1 MCDASVSSV
10 FDGVVKER
18 EAMASKHVLIYACVA
33 FAALSPAW
41 SAPPR
46 PAKTEQSA
54 PTGPASNLPADATS
68 QHTVGQGADRL
79 AYSATAGTLP
89 LTNDKGET
97 AAKVFYVAYSTGDPG
112 RPVSFVFNGGP
123 GAAAAFLHL
132 GALGPKVLNF
142 TDNGA
147 APVQPIA
154 LRENPDHWLGFT
166 DLVFVDPVGTGFSR
180 ATGAGG
186 EAEKPYYGVD
196 KDAAAMTDFVRLYLA
211 RTDRELAPVYLV
223 GESYG
228 GFRAAL
234 LARRL
239 LEAGIGVKG
248 AILVSPA
255 LEFSMIRGDEYALLP
270 LALQLPSI
278 AASHLEAT
286 AGHDAPLDPVFEAE
300 AFAVTDYLLQMV
312 SGLRVD
318 DAIKAKLARLTGLSP
333 ALVERHHGRVGR
345 WLFRREYVRSQN
357 RAPSV
362 YDGSISAPIPRPAD
376 NADFD
381 PILDGA
387 ISTLTPLMVR
397 YAREELG
404 FKTDIPYK
412 LLNRDVGRAWEYGTN
427 RQGYAGSLDDLQKA
441 RTFNPALKVF
451 IAHGY
456 TDLATPYAVSRFL
469 IGQLAPIASARA
481 VEMRV
486 YRGGH
491 MMYMRPASR
500 RALTADVR
508 AIYGQ

>member
-1 MCDASVSSV
+1 
-10 FDGVVKER
+10 
-18 EAMASKHVLIYACVA
+18 MASKYLAICAL
-33 FAALSPAW
+33 AALMVLSPAGAVP
-41 SAPPR
+41 SDA
-46 PAKTEQSA
+46 AKGKQS
-54 PTGPASNLPADATS
+54 PQTGLARNLPEDRTS
-68 QHTVGQGADRL
+68 QHSVGQGADRL
-79 AYSATAGTLP
+79 GYSATAGTLP
-89 LTNDKGET
+89 LTDKKGDI
-97 AAKVFYVAYSTGDPG
+97 AAKVFYVAYSTGEAG
-112 RPVSFVFNGGP
+112 RPISFVFNGGP

-142 TDNGA
+142 TANGA
-147 APVQPIA
+147 APVQPMA
-154 LRENPDHWLGFT
+154 LSENPDHWLGFT

-180 ATGAGG
+180 ATGEGP
-186 EAEKPYYGVD
+186 EAEKPYYGVNQ
-196 KDAAAMTDFVRLYLA
+196 DAEAMADFVRLYLA
-211 RTDRELAPVYLV
+211 RSGRELAPVYLV

-239 LEAGIGVKG
+239 LEGGIGVKG
-248 AILVSPA
+248 AILISPA
-255 LEFSMIRGDEYALLP
+255 LEFSMIREDEYALVP

-278 AASHLEAT
+278 AASHWEAT
-286 AGHDAPLDPVFEAE
+286 AGYDVPLDQVVEAE
-300 AFAVTDYLLQMV
+300 TFAVSDYLLHLV

-318 DAIKAKLARLTGLSP
+318 EAINAKLARLTGLDP
-333 ALVERHHGRVGR
+333 ELIKRHHGRVSR
-345 WLFRREYVRSQN
+345 WFFRRAYARREH
-357 RAPSV
+357 RALSI
-362 YDGSISAPIPRPAD
+362 YDGSISAPLPQPAD

-387 ISTLTPLMVR
+387 AAALTPLMVR
-397 YAREELG
+397 YARDELG
-404 FKTDIPYK
+404 FKTDLPYK
-412 LLNRDVGRAWEYGTN
+412 LLNRDVGRAWEYGSN

-441 RTFNPALKVF
+441 RTLNPGLKVF

-469 IGQLAPIASARA
+469 IGQLAPIASART

-508 AIYGQ
+508 AVYGQPASQ

>member
-1 MCDASVSSV
+1 
-10 FDGVVKER
+10 
-18 EAMASKHVLIYACVA
+18 MASKHLAIYGLAALV
-33 FAALSPAW
+33 ALSPAW
-41 SAPPR
+41 AAPSG
-46 PAKTEQSA
+46 AAEGQQSQQA
-54 PTGPASNLPADATS
+54 GLARNLPEDTTS
-68 QHTVGQGADRL
+68 RHTIGQGADRL
-79 AYSATAGTLP
+79 GYSATAGTLP

-97 AAKVFYVAYSTGDPG
+97 AAKVFYVAYASGEAG

-142 TDNGA
+142 TGNGA
-147 APVQPIA
+147 APVQPPE
-154 LRENPDHWLGFT
+154 LSENPDSWLGFT

-180 ATGAGG
+180 AAQGG
-186 EAEKPYYGVD
+186 TEAEKPYYGVD
-196 KDAAAMTDFVRLYLA
+196 QDADAMADFIRLYLA
-211 RTDRELAPVYLV
+211 RTGRELAPVYLV

-228 GFRAAL
+228 GFRAVL

-239 LEAGIGVKG
+239 LEGGIGVKG

-255 LEFSMIRGDEYALLP
+255 LEFSMIRDDAYALLP
-270 LALQLPSI
+270 LALQLPSL
-278 AASHLEAT
+278 AASHSET
-286 AGHDAPLDPVFEAE
+286 AHGHDAPLDQAAEAE
-300 AFAVTDYLLQMV
+300 TFAVSDYLLHLV
-312 SGLRVD
+312 RGLSVD
-318 DAIKAKLARLTGLSP
+318 DAIKAKLARLTGLDP
-333 ALVERHHGRVGR
+333 ELVARHHGRVGK
-345 WLFRREYVRSQN
+345 WLFRREYVRRED
-357 RAPSV
+357 RAPSI
-362 YDGSISAPIPRPAD
+362 YDGSVSAPLPRPAD
-376 NADFD
+376 DTDFD

-387 ISTLTPLMVR
+387 VTALMPLMVR

-404 FKTDIPYK
+404 FKTDLPYK
-412 LLNRDVGRAWEYGTN
+412 LLNRDVNRAWEFGTN

-441 RTFNPALKVF
+441 RTLNPGLKVF

-469 IGQLAPIASARA
+469 IGQLPPIASARP

-508 AIYGQ
+508 AVYGQPTSQ

>member
-1 MCDASVSSV
+1 
-10 FDGVVKER
+10 
-18 EAMASKHVLIYACVA
+18 MAFRFLAICTLAAVM
-33 FAALSPAW
+33 ALSPSGAGPS
-41 SAPPR
+41 SA
-46 PAKTEQSA
+46 AKGKQVPQA
-54 PTGPASNLPADATS
+54 GLASNLPGDSTS
-68 QHTVGQGADRL
+68 QHSVGEGADRL
-79 AYSATAGTLP
+79 GYSATAGTLP
-89 LTNDKGET
+89 LTNNKGET
-97 AAKVFYVAYSTGDPG
+97 AAKVFYVAYSSGEPG
-112 RPVSFVFNGGP
+112 RPISFVFNGGP

-142 TDNGA
+142 TANGA
-147 APVQPIA
+147 APAQPG
-154 LRENPDHWLGFT
+154 LSENPDHWLGFT

-180 ATGAGG
+180 VTGEGSD
-186 EAEKPYYGVD
+186 AEKRYYGVD
-196 KDAAAMTDFVRLYLA
+196 QDAEAMADFVRLYLA
-211 RTDRELAPVYLV
+211 RSSRERAPVYLV

-228 GFRAAL
+228 GFRAVL

-239 LEAGIGVKG
+239 LEGGIRVQG

-255 LEFSMIRGDEYALLP
+255 LEFSMIRENEYALLP

-286 AGHDAPLDPVFEAE
+286 AGHDAPLDPVAEAE
-300 AFAVTDYLLQMV
+300 AFALSDYLLHLV
-312 SGLRVD
+312 RGLTVD
-318 DAIKAKLARLTGLSP
+318 DAIKDKLARLTGLDP
-333 ALVERHHGRVGR
+333 ELVKRHHGRVGR
-345 WLFRREYVRSQN
+345 WFFRREYVRREN
-357 RAPSV
+357 RATSI
-362 YDGSISAPIPRPAD
+362 YDGSISSPVPRPAD

-387 ISTLTPLMVR
+387 TTALTPLMVQ
-397 YAREELG
+397 YARDELG
-404 FKTDIPYK
+404 FKTDLPYK

-441 RTFNPALKVF
+441 RTLNPGLKVF

-469 IGQLAPIASARA
+469 IGQLPPIASARP

-500 RALTADVR
+500 RAFTADVR
-508 AIYGQ
+508 AVYGQTTSQ

>member
-1 MCDASVSSV
+1 
-10 FDGVVKER
+10 
-18 EAMASKHVLIYACVA
+18 MASKHLAIYCLAA
-33 FAALSPAW
+33 LMALSPAW
-41 SAPPR
+41 AEPSGA
-46 PAKTEQSA
+46 AEAQQSPQA
-54 PTGPASNLPADATS
+54 GLARNLPEDSTS
-68 QHTVGQGADRL
+68 QHTIGQGANHL

-97 AAKVFYVAYSTGDPG
+97 AAKIFYVAYSTGEAA
-112 RPVSFVFNGGP
+112 RPLSFVFNGGP

-142 TDNGA
+142 TEDGA
-147 APVQPIA
+147 APVQPVA
-154 LRENPDHWLGFT
+154 LSENPDSWLTFT

-180 ATGAGG
+180 TAQGG
-186 EAEKPYYGVD
+186 PEAEKAYYGVNQ
-196 KDAAAMTDFVRLYLA
+196 DADAMADFVRLYLA
-211 RTDRELAPVYLV
+211 RTGRELAPVYLV

-228 GFRAAL
+228 GFRAVL

-239 LEAGIGVKG
+239 LEGGIGVKG

-255 LEFSMIRGDEYALLP
+255 LEFSMIRDDEYALLP

-286 AGHDAPLDPVFEAE
+286 AGHDAPLDPVREAE
-300 AFAVTDYLLQMV
+300 TFAVSDYLLHLV
-312 SGLRVD
+312 RGLSVEE
-318 DAIKAKLARLTGLSP
+318 AMKTKLARLTGLDP
-333 ALVERHHGRVGR
+333 DLVARQHGRVSK
-345 WLFRREYVRSQN
+345 WLFRREYVRRQD
-357 RAPSV
+357 RVPSM
-362 YDGSISAPIPRPAD
+362 YDGSVSAPLPRPAD
-376 NADFD
+376 DADFD

-387 ISTLTPLMVR
+387 VTALTPLMVR

-404 FKTDIPYK
+404 FKTDLPYK
-412 LLNRDVGRAWEYGTN
+412 LLNREVNRNWEFGTN
-427 RQGYAGSLDDLQKA
+427 RQGYAGSLDDLEKA
-441 RTFNPALKVF
+441 RTLNPGLKVF

-469 IGQLAPIASARA
+469 IGQVPPIASARP

-508 AIYGQ
+508 AVYGQPTSQ